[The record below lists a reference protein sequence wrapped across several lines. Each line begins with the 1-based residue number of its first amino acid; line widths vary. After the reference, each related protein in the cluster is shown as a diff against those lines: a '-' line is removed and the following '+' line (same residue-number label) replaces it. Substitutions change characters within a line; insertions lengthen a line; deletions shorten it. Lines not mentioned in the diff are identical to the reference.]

1 MLVLFLHELR
11 KYFAFPML
19 LKKKKRKKLSLL
31 KYLDVTL
38 RAL

>member
-19 LKKKKRKKLSLL
+19 LKKKKEETIFVEVFRCNP
-31 KYLDVTL
+31 
-38 RAL
+38 